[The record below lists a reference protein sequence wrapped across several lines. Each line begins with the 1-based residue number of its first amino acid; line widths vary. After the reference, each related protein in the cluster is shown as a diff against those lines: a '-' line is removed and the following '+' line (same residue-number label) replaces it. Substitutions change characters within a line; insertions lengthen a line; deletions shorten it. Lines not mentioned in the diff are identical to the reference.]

1 MHFNKMTATR
11 VTLVAAMVGLGAI
24 AVAVPAQAALTTSC
38 VGTARNVT
46 VPGDL
51 VVPAGESCDLKN
63 VVVKGQ
69 TTVRPDANLFATG
82 STFSGAVTVRDNGYL
97 ELYKTSA
104 AKSVTLS
111 TAYGAYFENSTL
123 RGNVTTAGGFVYSIG
138 SSHTGRVVSTNGET
152 YVESGWLHQSL
163 TTNGDAYTDL
173 TDTVIN
179 GKLAVADAKGGS
191 VICTSEI
198 DGNTTITGA
207 GADGLVQIG
216 TSGTIA
222 DCGFNVFAANVTLR
236 NNHAPVTFSGNV
248 VRGNLSCTGNDTKP
262 TGSDNRVRGTSS
274 GQCKHLSPTPAA
286 VAPAAKAK
294 AASPHDRA
302 NAVLAKIA
310 QRSKAA
316 NDAATAAGPATIG
329 R

>member
-1 MHFNKMTATR
+1 MHFSKMTATR
-11 VTLVAAMVGLGAI
+11 VTLVAAMVGLGVVA
-24 AVAVPAQAALTTSC
+24 AAVPAQAALTTSC

-51 VVPAGESCDLKN
+51 VVPAGKSCDLKN
-63 VVVKGQ
+63 VVVNGQ
-69 TTVRPDANLFATG
+69 TTVRSDANLVTTG
-82 STFSGAVTVRDNGYL
+82 STFNGAVTVRDNGYL
-97 ELYKTSA
+97 DLYKTSV

-123 RGNVTTAGGFVYSIG
+123 RGSVTTGGGFVYSIG

-163 TTNGDAYTDL
+163 TTTGDSYTDL

-207 GADGLVQIG
+207 GTDGLVQIG
-216 TSGTIA
+216 PSEAIT
-222 DCGFNVFAANVTLR
+222 DCGFNVFAANVALR
-236 NNHAPVTFSGNV
+236 NNHVPVTFNGNV
-248 VRGNLSCTGNDTKP
+248 IRGNLSCTGNDPKP

-274 GQCKHLSPTPAA
+274 GQCMHLSPTPAA
-286 VAPAAKAK
+286 VAPAAKAQT
-294 AASPHDRA
+294 ASPHDRA
-302 NAVLAKIA
+302 NTVLAKIA

-316 NDAATAAGPATIG
+316 IDAATAAGSAAIG